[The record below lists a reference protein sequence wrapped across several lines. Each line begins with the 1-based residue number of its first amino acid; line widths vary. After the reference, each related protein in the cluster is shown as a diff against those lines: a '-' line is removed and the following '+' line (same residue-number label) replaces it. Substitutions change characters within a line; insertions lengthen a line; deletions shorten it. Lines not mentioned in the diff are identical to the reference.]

1 MEFVATNMTE
11 PQISRKRT
19 AAKASRHGGTQH
31 HYADDEAKGYKSKNL
46 IAERKRRQ
54 KLTDRLHLLRASV
67 PIITNMNKATIIDD
81 AITYIQELMRNV
93 KLLSDQL
100 DELSD
105 LEQGCGSSGMIP
117 EPADENHV
125 WDIHIQEEVE
135 VMEIDGKKLWVKVV
149 MEKRRGRFTR
159 LIEAMTRLGI
169 QPIHTSLTTFNGVL
183 LLSSCVQ
190 VKYIF
195 LDIAVLEITSIIV

>member
-1 MEFVATNMTE
+1 MTE

-54 KLTDRLHLLRASV
+54 KLTDRLHLLRAS
-67 PIITNMNKATIIDD
+67 MNKATIIDD

-117 EPADENHV
+117 EPADENHG
-125 WDIHIQEEVE
+125 DIHIQEEVE

-190 VKYIF
+190 VAYDEDMSLVVERTHALLLQVIRG
-195 LDIAVLEITSIIV
+195 I

>member
-1 MEFVATNMTE
+1 
-11 PQISRKRT
+11 
-19 AAKASRHGGTQH
+19 
-31 HYADDEAKGYKSKNL
+31 
-46 IAERKRRQ
+46 
-54 KLTDRLHLLRASV
+54 
-67 PIITNMNKATIIDD
+67 MNKATIIDD

-117 EPADENHV
+117 EPADENHGADSEV
-125 WDIHIQEEVE
+125 EEMIPCGIQEEVE

-190 VKYIF
+190 VAYDEDMSLVVERTHALLLQVIRG
-195 LDIAVLEITSIIV
+195 I

>member
-1 MEFVATNMTE
+1 MTE

-117 EPADENHV
+117 EPADENH
-125 WDIHIQEEVE
+125 DIHIQEEVE